1 MIYQHIYFQDNM
13 ILLQNN
19 DWNFLKT
26 SIIINVQKHRWIHIH
41 VETQSVR
48 NFSLSQCC
56 KLEIFNNFK
65 LADEK
70 LRKSAALIFSE
81 IWGRFKNK
89 NLVQLYSLPFLP
101 CSSTLRETSSFTQ
114 AHSLQTYLVWITGTD
129 LQYSMSEQ
137 MKHFNTLDGSFL
149 ESAGV
154 AYSPNFKNI
163 FYKIQ
168 RQRRLKFPN
177 VYSGSPPKTFSHYWI
192 LSWLKFLLV
201 CSMVKE

>member
-1 MIYQHIYFQDNM
+1 M
-13 ILLQNN
+13 
-19 DWNFLKT
+19 
-26 SIIINVQKHRWIHIH
+26 QKHRWIYTH
-41 VETQSVR
+41 VETQTECKKFQFV
-48 NFSLSQCC
+48 QCC
-56 KLEIFNNFK
+56 EQQSFNNFK
-65 LADEK
+65 LAGEK

-81 IWGRFKNK
+81 IWGRFENK
-89 NLVQLYSLPFLP
+89 SLAEFYSLPFLT
-101 CSSTLRETSSFTQ
+101 CSSTLRETSFFTQ
-114 AHSLQTYLVWITGTD
+114 AHSLQTYLVWITETD

-168 RQRRLKFPN
+168 RQSRLKFPN